1 MKTLH
6 FEIPTMTRLYK
17 QEDLSRSLKKL
28 GINNIITESGK
39 AAITCEDDLAKID
52 IIIAI
57 EEAGY
62 LVIY

>member
-1 MKTLH
+1 MKTFH

-17 QEDLSRSLKKL
+17 QVELSKSLEKL
-28 GINNIITESGK
+28 GIYNIITERGK
-39 AAITCEDDLAKID
+39 AEITCEDDLPKID

-62 LVIY
+62 VVIY

>member
-6 FEIPTMTRLYK
+6 FVIPTMTRLYK
-17 QEDLSRSLKKL
+17 QVELSKSLTKL
-28 GINNIITESGK
+28 GIHNIITERGK
-39 AAITCEDDLAKID
+39 AEITCEDDLTKID

-62 LVIY
+62 VVVY

>member
-17 QEDLSRSLKKL
+17 QVELSKSLKKL
-28 GINNIITESGK
+28 GIYNIKTESGK
-39 AAITCEDDLAKID
+39 AEITCENELPKVD

-62 LVIY
+62 VVIY

>member
-17 QEDLSRSLKKL
+17 QEELSRSLRKL
-28 GINNIITESGK
+28 GIFNIITESGK
-39 AAITCEDDLAKID
+39 AAITCEDDLPKID

-62 LVIY
+62 VVIY

>member
-6 FEIPTMTRLYK
+6 FVIPTMTRLYK
-17 QEDLSRSLKKL
+17 QVELSKSLKKL
-28 GINNIITESGK
+28 GIHNIITERGK
-39 AAITCEDDLAKID
+39 AEITCKDDLPKID

-62 LVIY
+62 VVVY

>member
-1 MKTLH
+1 MKTFH

-17 QEDLSRSLKKL
+17 QEAISKTLNKL
-28 GINNIITESGK
+28 GICKIKTERGK
-39 AAITCEDDLAKID
+39 AEITCNDDLPKID

-62 LVIY
+62 VVIY